1 MSTTFSVAL
10 GDRGRLVVPADL
22 RARQN
27 WSQGTPL
34 LLIETD
40 QGVVLTTQDQAKQL
54 IRQQLAGESLVQELM
69 AERRTQAQ
77 QEESA

>member
-1 MSTTFSVAL
+1 MSATFSVAL

-54 IRQQLAGESLVQELM
+54 IRQQLAGDSLVQELM